1 MKSDSL
7 FSGKRRFCEQ
17 INGGKGWPHICT
29 PQSCTISN
37 ICKTTF
43 EEKSMHAAIRRQW
56 LKRNA
61 HNSLSL
67 SLFLALEP
75 QCCVVWLSRV
85 KSISSSTQHLT
96 CIPKLTLVPL
106 FFVGIISAKILT
118 LLMSNGKWQN
128 ANIVY
133 VLTCPVLVFLFF
145 FIVIGLA
152 ISFSRLVH
160 TDISN
165 SIRLEQSFLQC
176 KRIAAATI
184 RTAAAQR
191 THTSRDKITSRSRL
205 RM

>member
-17 INGGKGWPHICT
+17 INGGKGWSNICT

-118 LLMSNGKWQN
+118 LLMSNGKWQM
-128 ANIVY
+128 AKCKYRV
-133 VLTCPVLVFLFF
+133 CAHMPGACFSFF
-145 FIVIGLA
+145 FYCYRSGDKLFEA
-152 ISFSRLVH
+152 RTYRYFQF
-160 TDISN
+160 N
-165 SIRLEQSFLQC
+165 SIGAEFP
-176 KRIAAATI
+176 T
-184 RTAAAQR
+184 
-191 THTSRDKITSRSRL
+191 
-205 RM
+205 M